1 MDKLPLDRM
10 MIDLDRIILR
20 DDDHHDNDD
29 DHNDKRTYCVVIHQP
44 DKIIYFTI

>member
-10 MIDLDRIILR
+10 MMDLDRIILR

-29 DHNDKRTYCVVIHQP
+29 DHIMILSLIH
-44 DKIIYFTI
+44 I